1 MTEEQ
6 KRRKK
11 EIAEI
16 VPLLEQFNPSVQFW
30 EKDFNKQRKEKDF
43 SIKQTVFELEQRKGS
58 WILQ

>member
-30 EKDFNKQRKEKDF
+30 EKVLKQRKEKDF
-43 SIKQTVFELEQRKGS
+43 SIKEKTLAKIFTL
-58 WILQ
+58 

>member
-30 EKDFNKQRKEKDF
+30 EKDLNKQRKEKDF
-43 SIKQTVFELEQRKGS
+43 SIKEKTLAKIFTL
-58 WILQ
+58 